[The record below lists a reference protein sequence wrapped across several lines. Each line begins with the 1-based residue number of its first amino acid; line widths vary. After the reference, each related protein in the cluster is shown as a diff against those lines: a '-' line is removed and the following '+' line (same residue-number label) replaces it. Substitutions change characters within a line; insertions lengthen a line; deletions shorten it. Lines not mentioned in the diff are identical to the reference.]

1 MTTTTSTTSSTRRTK
16 RTSSRNCESSSTR
29 FGPRTLVSETRPHFG
44 RHLRRLRRD
53 LDAESTRHR
62 HVDHHHDDV
71 DHDDDRSA
79 PTTTTTSTLASATCS
94 ASDFSGVFNEGEGA
108 AGTIYASV
116 TLTKTTPGSCS
127 VKGWPLLTLQ
137 DKLGGLVAVTPIDV
151 PKAGN
156 GFQFLT
162 GTASD
167 LTSAANH
174 APSALSLTQ
183 NQSVTFALAYSDVTV
198 GTQACGSGVSMSVQF
213 ATDGSTV
220 GLTPPSPIQPCD
232 NGQIWL
238 SPFYAAS

>member
-1 MTTTTSTTSSTRRTK
+1 MRRGLISVAIFAAFVVIYTLSRHATDTSTTTTTTSTTTTTAAHS
-16 RTSSRNCESSSTR
+16 
-29 FGPRTLVSETRPHFG
+29 
-44 RHLRRLRRD
+44 
-53 LDAESTRHR
+53 
-62 HVDHHHDDV
+62 
-71 DHDDDRSA
+71 
-79 PTTTTTSTLASATCS
+79 TTTTTSTLASSTCS
-94 ASDFSGVFNEGEGA
+94 GSAFSGTYNEGQGA

-116 TLTKTTPGSCS
+116 TLTKTTPGSCT
-127 VKGWPLLTLQ
+127 VDGWPLVTLQ
-137 DKLGGLVAVTPIDV
+137 NKLGGLVAVTPIDV

>member
-1 MTTTTSTTSSTRRTK
+1 MAREARAHQV
-16 RTSSRNCESSSTR
+16 
-29 FGPRTLVSETRPHFG
+29 GG
-44 RHLRRLRRD
+44 HLRRLRSD
-53 LDAESTRHR
+53 LHPESSRHR
-62 HVDHHHDDV
+62 HINHHHDDV

-79 PTTTTTSTLASATCS
+79 LDDHDDIDARELDVFGPSA
-94 ASDFSGVFNEGEGA
+94 FSGTYNEGQGA
-108 AGTIYASV
+108 AGTVYASV
-116 TLTKTTPGSCS
+116 TLTKTTPGSCT
-127 VKGWPLLTLQ
+127 VDGWPLVTLQ
-137 DKLGGLVAVTPIDV
+137 NKLGGLVAVTPIDV

-183 NQSVTFALAYSDVTV
+183 SQSVTFALAYSDVTV
-198 GTQACGSGVSMSVQF
+198 GTQACGNGVSMSVQF